1 MFTIEIPS
9 GVEAHVHETSHITVK
24 GKSGG
29 TTKYFNSKF
38 ITVKVHEGKITVE
51 STKEKKLMRKGKL
64 AEQAFATEMKNAV
77 TGVDKGVTKRLQ
89 IISAHF
95 PISLEVKGKII
106 FIKNIFGERIPR
118 EVNIQGD
125 PKLEVKGQEVTVKGV
140 DIYDVTQ
147 TIANIKKGCYACGH
161 DTRVF
166 QDGLYLMK
174 DE

>member
-1 MFTIEIPS
+1 MFEIEIPS
-9 GVEAHVHETSHITVK
+9 GVEAHVHDTNMITVK

-29 TTKYFNSKF
+29 TTKYFNDKF
-38 ITVKVHEGKITVE
+38 VTVKVHSGKVTVE
-51 STKEKKLMRKGKL
+51 ATKEKKLARKGKL
-64 AEQAFATEMKNAV
+64 AAQAFATEIKNAV
-77 TGVDKGVTKRLQ
+77 TGVDKGITKRLQ

-95 PISLEVKGKII
+95 PISLEVKGKTI

-118 EVNIQGD
+118 EVKLHGD
-125 PKLEVKGQEVTVKGV
+125 TKLEVKGQEVSVKGV

-166 QDGLYLMK
+166 QDGLYLLK